1 MPVRSS
7 PCDILFEYEYA
18 EQAALCGD
26 CVLLVNPFCADADAT
41 DAATGGAVFF
51 RNGGIATEI
60 PAGNSEM
67 MFVEV

>member
-7 PCDILFEYEYA
+7 PCDILFKYEYA
-18 EQAALCGD
+18 EQASLCGD
-26 CVLLVNPFCADADAT
+26 CVLLVNPFCADVDAT
-41 DAATGGAVFF
+41 DAATGGAVCF
-51 RNGGIATEI
+51 RNSGIATEI

>member
-7 PCDILFEYEYA
+7 PCDILFKYEYA
-18 EQAALCGD
+18 EQASLCGD
-26 CVLLVNPFCADADAT
+26 CVLLVNPFCADVDAT
-41 DAATGGAVFF
+41 DAATGGAVCF